1 MAGPSFQTVN
11 DNVQIRPDIICSIS
25 NASMNSKALPATT
38 FSRSRRFSSRMRT
51 MATSFQLIS

>member
-1 MAGPSFQTVN
+1 MASPSFQAV
-11 DNVQIRPDIICSIS
+11 DDDVQIRPDIICSIS
-25 NASMNSKALPATT
+25 NASLKSKVLPATT